1 MDSES
6 FKRPFET
13 ALCVLLLGTNAAAIS
28 CAGMPRF
35 PLEAP
40 VTRDNDERPMD
51 NPPPEYV
58 SPFAWD
64 GANQLVFRPV
74 ARFWAVDPAGQAA
87 NVNAVDEVP
96 DSSWFRNRIGAT
108 PMTPA
113 EIVSGPCG
121 ARVLD
126 PNGADGSWL
135 IDQGK
140 ANGANPGFRVNV
152 PGVGKFMLK
161 ADPPA
166 EPERA
171 TGATAIAARIYHAAG
186 FFSPCD
192 SVVYLRR
199 SLLTLKPGL
208 TVTDNS
214 GQPHP
219 FDQQAL
225 DKVLESASHRGDRV
239 RMVASRWLPGVT
251 LGPYTYEG
259 YRNDDPNDVIPH
271 EDRRELRGARLLAAW
286 TNHFDT
292 REQNTMNIFVRQDES
307 AKSGP
312 GFVRHYIL
320 DLGDCF
326 GSIWAWDSV
335 SRRLGYAYYFDFSY
349 LAEDFVTLGTQVRPW
364 ETAEKESTTFNY
376 FSAKNFDPEA
386 WKGGYPN
393 PAFLRMTEGDAAWMA
408 RIIAR
413 FTDEDIA
420 ALVAAGDYSREE
432 DSRFLTQTLIER
444 RDAILRRY
452 LARLSPLADVRTTS
466 DGRVCAVDLAKRTHV
481 APAERF
487 RYSANVYAGWPAR
500 HVAGVRVDV
509 RAREEVCLALP
520 VRAPDGGATDD
531 DVLRYGIVDITDG
544 IARGPLRIHLYD
556 LGPARGVRIVGIER
570 PEANDGP

>member
-1 MDSES
+1 M
-6 FKRPFET
+6 T
-13 ALCVLLLGTNAAAIS
+13 
-28 CAGMPRF
+28 
-35 PLEAP
+35 
-40 VTRDNDERPMD
+40 
-51 NPPPEYV
+51 
-58 SPFAWD
+58 
-64 GANQLVFRPV
+64 
-74 ARFWAVDPAGQAA
+74 WA
-87 NVNAVDEVP
+87 
-96 DSSWFRNRIGAT
+96 S
-108 PMTPA
+108 
-113 EIVSGPCG
+113 
-121 ARVLD
+121 
-126 PNGADGSWL
+126 
-135 IDQGK
+135 
-140 ANGANPGFRVNV
+140 
-152 PGVGKFMLK
+152 
-161 ADPPA
+161 
-166 EPERA
+166 
-171 TGATAIAARIYHAAG
+171 
-186 FFSPCD
+186 
-192 SVVYLRR
+192 
-199 SLLTLKPGL
+199 
-208 TVTDNS
+208 
-214 GQPHP
+214 
-219 FDQQAL
+219 
-225 DKVLESASHRGDRV
+225 
-239 RMVASRWLPGVT
+239 
-251 LGPYTYEG
+251 
-259 YRNDDPNDVIPH
+259 
-271 EDRRELRGARLLAAW
+271 
-286 TNHFDT
+286 
-292 REQNTMNIFVRQDES
+292 ES